1 MQDYIELEIYTIIIN
16 TMKKLFG
23 LLALVLA
30 VVSCQNDFDGANLRG
45 DEVAVTLNVA
55 VPDDATRA
63 AGSDSALSGL
73 QNIDLNR
80 YDIRYILEVYDAKDN
95 LAKPRIVKCED
106 ESASTSF
113 DLRLVPGR
121 DYRFVV
127 WADFIPQNQVG
138 NGDFH
143 YNTTNIQAISLIE
156 DRQNAND
163 ESRDAYTCVH
173 PVENFKSGA
182 PIEIELKRPFAKLRV
197 VTTDIEQLYSKLTS
211 VTVAY
216 TTPLYTTFNALT
228 GDKGGLQNVAGTTK
242 RVDLTHQDFVY
253 SEQEYK
259 NAGKMTLFA
268 DYFFGAEDDAIHF
281 TLDAADATGM
291 DIPTVVF
298 NTNIPVQCNYLTTV
312 MGPVLTDA
320 ANVTVEIKDAFAGSE
335 IEIIEH
341 SGYINEPITLASG
354 IYIFRDLN
362 MNLTND
368 NAIIIE
374 ENANVT
380 IDIVGKVNLNA
391 AKEAIKVSK
400 GATLTING
408 VQATRSNTRH
418 GELVAD
424 GGIGGDVDATIN
436 INNIANL
443 TAKGHGDHAFGI
455 GGTHA
460 NVNIDNTNID
470 YVSGGHIQP
479 LFVNDEKY
487 GKSEPEGGAAIGGAK
502 VNISNST
509 IVKAEG
515 GSKAAAI
522 GNSYHQ
528 STEVVITNSKLGE
541 IFGGN
546 ASAAIGGSR
555 YASGISADNKQITK
569 IRIKGSTIGNAVGGQ
584 FGAGIGSGYDTHCA
598 ANETNS
604 VNEIVIVDSEI
615 TAQGGKYAAGIGTG
629 FHAASLTGSIN
640 AESEISAISGEPFYK
655 STYTFAQHVG
665 YGVIDPAREGADL
678 NVTFNVKGNTIE
690 EPAVYTAYFLVEDI
704 DELNAALENVVEGT
718 NTIVF
723 GAKIEGTATVAQVE
737 GANIIID
744 GNNHKFDG
752 TIYIHGRSRHT
763 GVETLT
769 IKNIAFES
777 GSAKWF
783 IDSNSTKESERY
795 AHKVTIKDCT
805 FTNLT
810 GDNDTVVCGV
820 RFRQAYDVT
829 IDGCTATDTFY
840 LAWFTGCSNI
850 TINNCT
856 ATNNQEGITFGAG
869 DTSVIKDSNI
879 QAELFGVRLDPTD
892 KYAHNVTIENCTLN
906 GFIPVSA
913 RNLTEGKKPINVE
926 FVGDNTL
933 EETGLY
939 DVVFSS
945 NEYKS
950 GVNPVGPVSE
960 FNITG
965 AEGFNVYGFAVAKV
979 GNTTYYSFNDALAAW
994 TNNTTLTLLSNVTLS
1009 DVIKIKSTEYH
1020 ILDLGTYTMTAAKGK
1035 DAIEVTCEGR
1045 SSASYALDIK
1055 ADATNPGGI
1064 TATSKAIVKTKG
1076 KSGVK
1081 DRPIIRFYNGVFNA
1095 SNIISHS
1102 GSNGTNCPQFQ
1113 FHNGIFN
1120 GTIYANRALIQF
1132 YGGTFNG
1139 SLNMSVDSSAYALIS
1154 GGKFKQLSNLYGS
1167 ALNKDKFTIGSAK
1180 GVFDR
1185 GIYVDDEGYYVVG
1198 GPVITDF
1205 GDKFAAKAVLPTNAN
1220 DYLTYSSAKEHGL
1233 YYTNADMATAKYGES
1248 NVEVK

>member
-1 MQDYIELEIYTIIIN
+1 
-16 TMKKLFG
+16 MKKLFG

-30 VVSCQNDFDGANLRG
+30 VVSCQNDFEGTKIGG

-63 AGSDSALSGL
+63 AGEDSALSGL
-73 QNIDLNR
+73 QNINLETG
-80 YDIRYILEVYDAKDN
+80 YDIRYILEVYDERGT
-95 LAKPRIVKCED
+95 LAKERIVNRED
-106 ESASTSF
+106 VDASTSF

-143 YNTTNIQAISLIE
+143 YNTTNIQSISLNGE
-156 DRQNAND
+156 QKAND
-163 ESRDAYTCVH
+163 ESRDAYTCVRL
-173 PVENFKSGA
+173 VEDFKSGA

-197 VTTDIEQLYSKLTS
+197 VTTDIEQLYSDLTS

-228 GDKGGLQNVAGTTK
+228 EEKGGLESVANTTK
-242 RVDLTHQDFVY
+242 VVDLTNLDYVY
-253 SEQEYK
+253 VEQEYK

-281 TLDAADATGM
+281 TLDATDATGM
-291 DIPTVVF
+291 DIPEVQF
-298 NTNIPVQCNYLTTV
+298 NTNIPVQRNYLTTV

-320 ANVTVEIKDAFAGSE
+320 ANVTVEIKVAFEESE

-341 SGYINEPITLASG
+341 SGYINEPIRLATG
-354 IYIFRDLN
+354 AYIFRDLN

-380 IDIVGKVNLNA
+380 IDIVGKVNLKA

-424 GGIGGDVDATIN
+424 GGIGVDVDATIN
-436 INNIANL
+436 INNIAKL

-460 NVNIDNTNID
+460 NVNIYNTNID

-487 GKSEPEGGAAIGGAK
+487 GKSEPEGGAAIGGK
-502 VNISNST
+502 SIVIKNST

-528 STEVVITNSKLGE
+528 STEVVIEDSVLGD

-569 IRIKGSTIGNAVGGQ
+569 IRIEGSTIENAVGGQ

-604 VNEIVIVDSEI
+604 ENEIVIVDSEI
-615 TAQGGKYAAGIGTG
+615 NAQGGKYAAGIGTG
-629 FHAASLTGSIN
+629 FHAASLTGSIDTD
-640 AESEISAISGEPFYK
+640 SEIVATSGEPFYK

-690 EPAVYTAYFLVEDI
+690 VPAVYTAYYFVTNI

-718 NTIVF
+718 NTIVL
-723 GAKIEGTATVAQVE
+723 GANIEGTATVAQIE
-737 GANIIID
+737 GADIIID

-752 TIYIHGRSRHT
+752 TINIHGSSRHT
-763 GVETLT
+763 GTETLT
-769 IKNIAFES
+769 IKNINFES
-777 GSAKWF
+777 NSAKYF
-783 IDSNSTKESERY
+783 IDSNSTKEPERY
-795 AHKVTIKDCT
+795 AHNVTIKDCT

-810 GDNDTVVCGV
+810 GVNDTAVCGA
-820 RFRQAYDVT
+820 RFRQAYNVK
-829 IDGCTATDTFY
+829 IDGCTATDTFF

-850 TINNCT
+850 TINNCI

-869 DTSVIKDSNI
+869 DTSIIKDSNI
-879 QAELFGVRLDPTD
+879 QAELFGVRIDPTD
-892 KYAHNVTIENCTLN
+892 KYAHNVTIENCTLS

-913 RNLTEGKKPINVE
+913 RNLTEGKKPINVTFNGE
-926 FVGDNTL
+926 NTL
-933 EETGLY
+933 TKGEDSLY

-950 GVNPVGPVSE
+950 GVNPEAPISE
-960 FNITG
+960 FSIEG
-965 AEGFNVYGFAVAKV
+965 AEGFNVYGIAVAKV
-979 GNTTYYSFNDALAAW
+979 GNTPYYSFNDALAAW
-994 TNNTTLTLLSNVTLS
+994 TNNTTLTLLSDVTLS
-1009 DVIKIKSTEYH
+1009 DVITLKSTEHH
-1020 ILDLGTYTMTAAKGK
+1020 ILDLGTFTMTAADGK
-1035 DAIEVTCEGR
+1035 NAFVIKACGTGDAERTAIT
-1045 SSASYALDIK
+1045 IK
-1055 ADATNPGGI
+1055 ADATSPGCIDAKNKCIVYYKYADGGI
-1064 TATSKAIVKTKG
+1064 TG
-1076 KSGVK
+1076 N
-1081 DRPIIRFYNGVFNA
+1081 DRPIIKIEG
-1095 SNIISHS
+1095 
-1102 GSNGTNCPQFQ
+1102 
-1113 FHNGIFN
+1113 GIFK
-1120 GTIYANRALIQF
+1120 GTTSTILTAGIYTIGSEARKCATLNIS
-1132 YGGTFNG
+1132 GGTFNCSING
-1139 SLNMSVDSSAYALIS
+1139 SGKSKLIISGGLFHYSVGSQGDSTALRLIS
-1154 GGKFKQLSNLYGS
+1154 GGTFKTLGFMTADTNNTKFWFGTSMGNSNV
-1167 ALNKDKFTIGSAK
+1167 
-1180 GVFDR
+1180 GVY
-1185 GIYVDDEGYYVVG
+1185 INDEGYLVVG
-1198 GPVITDF
+1198 GPVLEKNDEN
-1205 GDKFAAKAVLPTNAN
+1205 DAKFEAWTSTYKWSNL
-1220 DYLTYSSAKEHGL
+1220 LKYSSAATHGL
-1233 YYTNADMATAKYGES
+1233 YFS
-1248 NVEVK
+1248 NKAIAEDKKWL

>member
-1 MQDYIELEIYTIIIN
+1 
-16 TMKKLFG
+16 MKKLFG
-23 LLALVLA
+23 LLALVLG
-30 VVSCQNDFDGANLRG
+30 VVSCQNDFDGANVGG

-55 VPDDATRA
+55 VPDEATRA

-80 YDIRYILEVYDAKDN
+80 YDIRYILEVYDAN
-95 LAKPRIVKCED
+95 GTLAKPRIVKCED

-127 WADFIPQNQVG
+127 WADFVLQGTNQ
-138 NGDFH
+138 DLH
-143 YNTTNIQAISLIE
+143 YNTTDIKAISLNGE
-156 DRQNAND
+156 QKAND
-163 ESRDAYTCVH
+163 ESRDAYTCVLE
-173 PVENFKSGA
+173 VKDFKSGA
-182 PIEIELKRPFAKLRV
+182 PIEIELKRPFAKLRI
-197 VTTDIEQLYSKLTS
+197 VTTDMNHLYSDLTS

-228 GDKGGLQNVAGTTK
+228 GEKGGLQNVAGTTK
-242 RVDLTHQDFVY
+242 TVDYLTNQDFVY

-259 NAGKMTLFA
+259 DAGKMTLFA

-436 INNIANL
+436 INNIAKL

-460 NVNIDNTNID
+460 NVNIDNTYID

-528 STEVVITNSKLGE
+528 STEVVITNSEFGE

-569 IRIKGSTIGNAVGGQ
+569 IRIEGSTIENAVGGQ

-629 FHAASLTGSIN
+629 FHAASLTGSID

-678 NVTFNVKGNTIE
+678 NVTFNVKDNTIE
-690 EPAVYTAYFLVEDI
+690 EPAVYTAYYLVENI
-704 DELNAALENVVEGT
+704 DELNAALANVVEGT

-723 GAKIEGTATVAQVE
+723 GAKIEGIATVAQVE

-810 GDNDTVVCGV
+810 GVNDTAVCGA
-820 RFRQAYDVT
+820 RFRQAYNVT

-913 RNLTEGKKPINVE
+913 RNLTEGKKPINVK

-933 EETGLY
+933 EEAGLY

-950 GVNPVGPVSE
+950 GVDPVGPVSE

-994 TNNTTLTLLSNVTLS
+994 TNNTTLTLLRDVTLS
-1009 DVIKIKSTEYH
+1009 DVITLKSTEH
-1020 ILDLGTYTMTAAKGK
+1020 HTLDLGTYTMTAAKGK
-1035 DAIEVTCEGR
+1035 NAIEITCNGR
-1045 SSASYALDIK
+1045 SSASYAITVN

-1064 TATSKAIVKTKG
+1064 TATGKACIYYKKG
-1076 KSGVK
+1076 DTTK
-1081 DRPIIRFYNGVFNA
+1081 DRPIIRIYNGVFTGSYSIN
-1095 SNIISHS
+1095 SI
-1102 GSNGTNCPQFQ
+1102 SNGNTNCPQVW
-1113 FHNGIFN
+1113 I
-1120 GTIYANRALIQF
+1120 
-1132 YGGTFNG
+1132 YGGTFN
-1139 SLNMSVDSSAYALIS
+1139 SNVNLTKNMLRVFGGTFHGWINCTGDSSAYREIS
-1154 GGKFKQLSNLYGS
+1154 GGRFKSWQFMTADALGKFWVGT
-1167 ALNKDKFTIGSAK
+1167 AKDTYDV
-1180 GVFDR
+1180 GV
-1185 GIYVDDEGYYVVG
+1185 YVDKEGYLVVG
-1198 GPVITDF
+1198 GPVITEAP
-1205 GDKFAAKAVLPTNAN
+1205 GENWEKKSYSSWSS
-1220 DYLTYSSAKEHGL
+1220 YLKYSSAATYGL
-1233 YYTNADMATAKYGES
+1233 YFEK
-1248 NVEVK
+1248 